1 MGLSN
6 VENILQSI
14 VDSEE
19 YKQSPQS
26 RVEELLLEVKE
37 VIEQGGG
44 GGTTDYNDLQNKP
57 TIDGNTVQGNMTAQ
71 DLGLTPT
78 PTYDP
83 NDKSL
88 SLG

>member
-6 VENILQSI
+6 VETILEQGI
-14 VDSEE
+14 AGEPITV
-19 YKQSPQS
+19 KPQS
-26 RVEELLLEVKE
+26 RVEDLLIQL
-37 VIEQGGG
+37 IDQGGGG

-57 TIDGNTVQGNMTAQ
+57 TIDGNTVQGDMTAQ

-78 PTYDP
+78 PAYDP
-83 NDKSL
+83 NNETL

>member
-1 MGLSN
+1 MGMSN
-6 VENILQSI
+6 VETILEQGI
-14 VDSEE
+14 AGETVTVV
-19 YKQSPQS
+19 PQS
-26 RVEELLLEVKE
+26 RVEDLLIQL
-37 VIEQGGG
+37 INQGGGG

-57 TIDGNTVQGNMTAQ
+57 TIDGNTVQGDMTAQ

-83 NDKSL
+83 NDETL

>member
-6 VENILQSI
+6 VETILEQGVAGEPI
-14 VDSEE
+14 TVV
-19 YKQSPQS
+19 PQS
-26 RVEELLLEVKE
+26 RVENLLIQL
-37 VIEQGGG
+37 INQGGGG

-57 TIDGNTVQGNMTAQ
+57 TIEGNTVQGNMAAQ

>member
-6 VENILQSI
+6 VENILEQALAGEPI
-14 VDSEE
+14 TIKPE
-19 YKQSPQS
+19 S
-26 RVEELLLEVKE
+26 RVESLLIDL
-37 VIEQGGG
+37 INQGGGG
-44 GGTTDYNDLQNKP
+44 GGTTDYNALANKP

-78 PTYDP
+78 PEYEASEET
-83 NDKSL
+83 L